1 MTIDYD
7 GRRFKG
13 HAPDAPVATYRQSG
27 EVVWS
32 EFSGGD
38 VRRGSLAG
46 LCDAEGVVSFAYCMV
61 LADGKVISGHS
72 VNTPELLPDGR
83 IRLNERWE
91 RFGANAESGTS
102 VIEEVAGA

>member
-1 MTIDYD
+1 VIDYD

-13 HAPDAPVATYRQSG
+13 HAPDAPVATYRQDG

-32 EFSGGD
+32 QWSGGD

-46 LCDAEGVVSFAYCMV
+46 LCAPDGTVSFAYCMV
-61 LADGKVISGHS
+61 LTDGRVVSGHS
-72 VNTPELLPDGR
+72 VNTPEFLPDGR

-91 RFGANAESGTS
+91 RFGANAASGTS
-102 VIEEVAGA
+102 SIEEVAG